1 MEKQMERF
9 RLNKTA
15 EEISSILNS
24 FDDKEDKIKRE
35 IINIENGQLDLE
47 FDYLFE
53 SNKDYIIEGGTI
65 KSIKFKNLI
74 EANGEL
80 AEDYWIRIVFKR
92 NAEIVD
98 LDEIVVNSGIKILNP
113 TLDITEAEVI
123 HLLITHDG
131 FNLCCIG
138 GAY

>member
-9 RLNKTA
+9 RLSKTA

-24 FDDKEDKIKRE
+24 FDDKEDKLKRE
-35 IINIENGQLDLE
+35 IINIENNQLDLE

-53 SNKDYIIEGGTI
+53 SNKDYIIEGGTV

-92 NAEIVD
+92 NTEVVD

-113 TLDITEAEVI
+113 TLDITETKVV

>member
-1 MEKQMERF
+1 MERF

-35 IINIENGQLDLE
+35 VINIENGQLDLE

-53 SNKDYIIEGGTI
+53 NNKDYIIEGGTV

-74 EANGEL
+74 EENGEL

-92 NAEIVD
+92 NTEIVD

-113 TLDITEAEVI
+113 TLDITEAKIV

>member
-15 EEISSILNS
+15 EEINLILNS

-35 IINIENGQLDLE
+35 IINIENNQLDLE
-47 FDYLFE
+47 FDYLLE
-53 SNKDYIIEGGTI
+53 NNKDYIIQGGTV

-74 EANGEL
+74 EENGEL

-92 NAEIVD
+92 NAEVVD

-113 TLDITEAEVI
+113 TLDITEAEVV
-123 HLLITHDG
+123 HLLIAHDG
-131 FNLCCIG
+131 FGLCCIG